1 MMLLGIEE
9 TNPDKEHLSAL
20 DNLWST
26 YEIMGVS
33 LVDMNVWKWLY
44 ANPNATKEQLKDQV
58 IIIAKDVWNKHFA
71 DVFGAKDQPILA
83 IYSHMIDNPL
93 YLSAYPLGHL
103 IEFQMEQ
110 QIKGKNLADEMIRI
124 CTQGRLTPQLWMKQ
138 AVGSKLSGEPT
149 LKAAEEALK
158 VIVK

>member
-1 MMLLGIEE
+1 M
-9 TNPDKEHLSAL
+9 
-20 DNLWST
+20 
-26 YEIMGVS
+26 
-33 LVDMNVWKWLY
+33 
-44 ANPNATKEQLKDQV
+44 KDQV
-58 IIIAKDVWNKHFA
+58 IIIAKDVWNKYFA